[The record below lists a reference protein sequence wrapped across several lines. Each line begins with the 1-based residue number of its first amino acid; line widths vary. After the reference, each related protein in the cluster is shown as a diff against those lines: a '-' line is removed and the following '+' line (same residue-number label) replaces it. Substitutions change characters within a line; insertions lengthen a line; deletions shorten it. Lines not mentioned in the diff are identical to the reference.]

1 MKRQVKT
8 GGTVIEYTLIQAHR
22 RDVLIQALEGAAT
35 RVYAP
40 KNARLRDID
49 RLVAENAEKIL
60 AMREELRPAALK
72 NGDFM
77 RVEGII
83 RRVHIEKGAADV
95 RLSDGDI
102 YITSTDPEDGDGVRA
117 MTRAF
122 LSEYALRRI
131 RERVDHFH
139 TMTGGEYGRIA
150 VRAQR
155 SRWGSCSSK
164 HNLNFNWRLIL
175 APPGCLDYVV
185 VHELC
190 HLTEF
195 NHSPRFWAMVERVMP
210 DFRVWKDYLKI
221 NGKGLT
227 F

>member
-1 MKRQVKT
+1 MKRQVKA
-8 GGTVIEYTLIQAHR
+8 GGVTIEYTLIQAHR

-40 KNARLRDID
+40 KGARLRDID

-60 AMREELRPAALK
+60 AMKEALRPAALK
-72 NGDFM
+72 DGDIL
-77 RVEGII
+77 RVEGAV
-83 RRVHIEKGAADV
+83 RRVHIQKGRGSV
-95 RLSDGDI
+95 RLDPADI
-102 YITSTDPEDGDGVRA
+102 YITHPVPEDADGVRA
-117 MTRAF
+117 RLRAF
-122 LSEYALRRI
+122 LSECALRRI

-139 TMTGGEYGRIA
+139 PMTGGEYGRIA

-210 DFRVWKDYLKI
+210 DYKVWKEYLKT
-221 NGKGLT
+221 NGKGLV